1 MARVLVVD
9 DEPAIR
15 WLVVRALEEHGY
27 EVSEADSGPSAI
39 AALAWQPD
47 LVVLDRLMPGMDGQA
62 VLDEIRRRGNTPVIM
77 LTALAAEADRIAG
90 LDHGA
95 DDYLVKPFSLGELEA
110 RVRALLRRAR
120 PHSQTEAGGAGDSD
134 EGLRIDRDAREVRLD
149 GVEVVLTRREFDLLA
164 FLADNP
170 RRVVGTPELLERV
183 WQSSPDWQDPNTV
196 KEHVRRLRHKVGP
209 DVIKTVRGAGYLFGD
224 FPRASNPPETLGN
237 RPKAGDNGT

>member
-27 EVSEADSGPSAI
+27 EVSEADSGPSAV
-39 AALAWQPD
+39 AALAWKPD

-62 VLDEIRRRGNTPVIM
+62 VLDEIRRRGDTPVIM

-95 DDYLVKPFSLGELEA
+95 DDYLVKPFSIGELEA

-120 PHSQTEAGGAGDSD
+120 PQPQGSGEPG
-134 EGLRIDRDAREVRLD
+134 EGLHIDRDAREVRLD

-209 DVIKTVRGAGYLFGD
+209 EVIKTVRGAGYLFNQLSPGEPD
-224 FPRASNPPETLGN
+224 GPA
-237 RPKAGDNGT
+237 

>member
-27 EVSEADSGPSAI
+27 EVSEADSGTSAV

-62 VLDEIRRRGNTPVIM
+62 VLDEIRRRGDTPVIM
-77 LTALAAEADRIAG
+77 LTALAGEADRIAG

-95 DDYLVKPFSLGELEA
+95 DDYLVKPFSIGELEA

-120 PHSQTEAGGAGDSD
+120 SQAQAGEDGESAD
-134 EGLRIDRDAREVRLD
+134 GLRIDRNAREVRLD

-183 WQSSPDWQDPNTV
+183 WQSSADWQDPNTV

-209 DVIKTVRGAGYLFGD
+209 DVIKTVRGAGYLFNQVSPGE
-224 FPRASNPPETLGN
+224 P
-237 RPKAGDNGT
+237 AGPA